1 MSAYISDVTLTLCLD
16 LLCHQHQICRSL
28 GVESTDL
35 LLSAMDEV
43 TAGLTGVSIEKA
55 KEVREQAEAKF
66 QQTLIDAM
74 GGDEL

>member
-1 MSAYISDVTLTLCLD
+1 
-16 LLCHQHQICRSL
+16 
-28 GVESTDL
+28 
-35 LLSAMDEV
+35 MDEV